1 MVKIKEKKILPRGKY
16 VLVKQEKPGE
26 RRSEMGLIIPD
37 SVEQEQ
43 KARGT
48 VEEVGSDIKDIKKG
62 DEVIFGAYAGEELVI
77 NKNLEKITYRL
88 LYDDDI
94 IAYLK

>member
-1 MVKIKEKKILPRGKY
+1 MAKIKDKTIAPRGKY
-16 VLVKQEKPGE
+16 ILVKQEKPE
-26 RRSEMGLIIPD
+26 AKKSAMGLIIPD

-43 KARGT
+43 KARGI
-48 VEEVGSDIKDIKKG
+48 VEAVGNDIKDIKKG
-62 DEVIFGAYAGEELVI
+62 DDVIFGAYAGEELIVNI
-77 NKNLEKITYRL
+77 GLEKVSYRL